1 MTQARRAL
9 LIAVALGL
17 AACTT
22 PARAP
27 SGPAARPSAS
37 VDFGTGTVIIDRGK
51 RTVLLD
57 VQVAQTPEQRARGL
71 MGRRSL
77 PRDAGMVFIFFAPTR
92 GGFWMKGTLIPLS
105 IAFFDRDGVIER
117 ILDMNPCRGD
127 HCRVYDP
134 GLEYWGALE
143 VNRGAFA
150 RWGVTEGDVVRLAQ

>member
-1 MTQARRAL
+1 MSQARCSL

-17 AACTT
+17 AACST

-27 SGPAARPSAS
+27 SRRVAGPSAS
-37 VDFGTGTVIIDRGK
+37 VRFGAGTVIIDKGK

-92 GGFWMKGTLIPLS
+92 GGFWMKDTLIPLS
-105 IAFFDRDGVIER
+105 IAFFDRDGVIEK
-117 ILDMNPCRGD
+117 ILDMDPCRGD
-127 HCRVYDP
+127 PCRVYDP

-150 RWGVTEGDVVRLAQ
+150 RWRVTEDDVVRLAQ